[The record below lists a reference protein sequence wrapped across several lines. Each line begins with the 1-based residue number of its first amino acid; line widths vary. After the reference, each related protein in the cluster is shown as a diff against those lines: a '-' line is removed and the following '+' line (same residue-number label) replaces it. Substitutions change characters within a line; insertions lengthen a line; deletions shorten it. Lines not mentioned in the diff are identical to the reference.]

1 MPDLSP
7 ITSADVGGTHS
18 APLWVGIVDGVPW
31 WIQPVDEGTRYAL
44 VRERDGEIIRL
55 SGATANLRTR
65 VHEYGGQPWVALP
78 GGGFVYTEWADQRL
92 YSQTPDAQPMPL
104 TPAPSR
110 PAGLRYAAPMVV
122 GDEVWALR
130 EEHYGDAPTD
140 VRRDF
145 VAVPLDGSAAADP
158 SRVRA
163 LGATGHH
170 FLAGLRLSP
179 DGSRAAWIGWNHPY
193 MSWDRSEVVVAD
205 VIAGGFANQRVI
217 AGGAPT
223 AEAAGDGIAVCQLE
237 WQDDDTLLYL
247 SDLTGWFNLYRHP
260 IDGSATNLLPIDHEL
275 GGPLWRVGQR
285 WFAQLGV
292 DRFVVLDHSHPAILD
307 AAAAT
312 LTPID
317 TGALSTWGAFIAADG
332 DLIADVAAGPKHVS
346 VLATLRL
353 TDDGIRLS
361 TLGGVPALPQLAT
374 GEQLSEEWLPTP
386 EFRWFEGEGGVRVP
400 AYVYRPIGPGSD
412 APGPAP
418 YVVHIHGGPTGEN
431 GSTLDLEFAYLTSRG
446 IGIVVPEYGGST
458 GYGRLWR
465 ERLNGQWGV
474 VDLHDA
480 STVATALVAE
490 GLAAPGKLG
499 IRGGSAGGFTTA
511 AALTTPSPFGA
522 GVARYPV
529 IDLVAFASGET
540 HDLESQYMAS
550 IVGRL
555 PEDAAL
561 FEERSPQA
569 RAGQLH
575 SPILILQGLDDQ
587 ICMASTTE
595 RFVDAIADSPVR
607 HEYIAYEGEQHG
619 FRKASTVRDAI
630 EREYAFFAR
639 EFGLTASE
647 PAQ

>member
-1 MPDLSP
+1 MSESSVSESP

-18 APLWVGIVDGVPW
+18 APLWVGIVDGAPW
-31 WIQPVDEGTRYAL
+31 WIQPVDDGTRYAL

-55 SGATANLRTR
+55 SAATANLRTR
-65 VHEYGGQPWVALP
+65 VHEYGGQPWAALP
-78 GGGFVYTEWADQRL
+78 DGGFVYTEWADQKL
-92 YSQTPDAQPMPL
+92 YLQAPDAEPTAL

-110 PAGLRYAAPMVV
+110 PAGLRYAAPVVV
-122 GDEVWALR
+122 GNEVWALR

-145 VAVPLDGSAAADP
+145 VAVPLDGSAANDA

-179 DGSRAAWIGWNHPY
+179 DGTRAAWIGWNHPY

-205 VIAGGFANQRVI
+205 VTADGFENQRVI

-223 AEAAGDGIAVCQLE
+223 REAAGDGIAICQLE

-247 SDLTGWFNLYRHP
+247 SDVTGWFNLYRHP
-260 IDGSATNLLPIDHEL
+260 LGGHAVNLLPIDHEL

-285 WFAQLGV
+285 WFAVLGPN
-292 DRFVVLDHSHPAILD
+292 RFVILDHSHPAILD
-307 AAAAT
+307 AVAAT
-312 LTPID
+312 LTPVD
-317 TGALSTWGAFIAADG
+317 TGALTAWGSYLAASG

-353 TDDGIRLS
+353 TEDGILLS
-361 TLGGVPALPQLAT
+361 TLGGVPALPRLAT
-374 GEQLSEEWLPTP
+374 GEQLPEEWLPTP
-386 EFRWFEGEGGVRVP
+386 EFRWFDGEGGIRVP
-400 AYVYRPIGPGSD
+400 AHVYRPAGD
-412 APGPAP
+412 GPAP

-446 IGIVVPEYGGST
+446 IGVVVPEYGGST

-474 VDLHDA
+474 VDLQDA
-480 STVATALVAE
+480 ITVASALVAE

-511 AALTTPSPFGA
+511 AAMTTPSPFTA

-540 HDLESQYMAS
+540 HDLESQYLAS

-569 RAGQLH
+569 RAAQLH

-587 ICMASTTE
+587 ICMAATTE

-607 HEYIAYEGEQHG
+607 HEYVTYEGEQHG
-619 FRKASTVRDAI
+619 FRTASTVRDAI

-639 EFGLTASE
+639 EFG
-647 PAQ
+647 Q

>member
-1 MPDLSP
+1 MSEAPVSDTDLSP

-18 APLWVGIVDGVPW
+18 APLWVGIVDGDPW
-31 WIQPVDEGTRYAL
+31 WIQPVDDGTRYAL
-44 VRERDGEIIRL
+44 VRESEGEVIRL
-55 SGATANLRTR
+55 SDAAANLRTR

-78 GGGFVYTEWADQRL
+78 TGGFVYTEWADQRL
-92 YSQTPDAQPMPL
+92 YLQAPDAEPTPL
-104 TPAPSR
+104 TPVPPR
-110 PAGLRYAAPMVV
+110 PAGLRYAAPVIV
-122 GDEVWALR
+122 GDEVWAMR

-145 VAVPLDGSAAADP
+145 VAVPLDGSAADDAA
-158 SRVRA
+158 RVRL

-179 DGSRAAWIGWNHPY
+179 DGTRAAWIGWNHPF

-205 VIAGGFANQRVI
+205 VTADGFANQRVI

-223 AEAAGDGIAVCQLE
+223 ADTAGDGIAICQLE
-237 WQDDDTLLYL
+237 WENDDTLLYL
-247 SDLTGWFNLYRHP
+247 SDASGWFNLYRHP
-260 IDGSATNLLPIDHEL
+260 LGGVATNLLPIDHEL

-285 WFAQLGV
+285 WFGVLGG

-307 AAAAT
+307 AGAGT
-312 LTPID
+312 LTPVD
-317 TGALSTWGAFIAADG
+317 TGALSTWGSFLAVEG
-332 DLIADVAAGPKHVS
+332 DLVADVAAGPKHVS

-361 TLGGVPALPQLAT
+361 TLGGVPALPRLAT
-374 GEQLSEEWLPTP
+374 GELLPEEWLPTP
-386 EFRWFEGEGGVRVP
+386 EFRWFEGSDGVRVP
-400 AYVYRPIGPGSD
+400 AHVYRPAGD
-412 APGPAP
+412 GPAP

-446 IGIVVPEYGGST
+446 IGVVVPEYGGST

-474 VDLHDA
+474 VDLQDA
-480 STVATALVAE
+480 ATVATALVEE
-490 GLAAPGKLG
+490 GLALPGKLG

-511 AALTTPSPFGA
+511 AAMTTPSPFSA

-529 IDLVAFASGET
+529 IDLIAFASGET
-540 HDLESQYMAS
+540 HDLESQYLAS

-555 PEDAAL
+555 PDDAAL
-561 FEERSPQA
+561 FAERSPQA
-569 RAGQLH
+569 RAVGLH

-587 ICMASTTE
+587 ICMAATTE
-595 RFVDAIADSPVR
+595 RFVEAIADSPVR
-607 HEYIAYEGEQHG
+607 HEYVAYEGEQHG

-630 EREYAFFAR
+630 EREYAFFAS
-639 EFGLTASE
+639 EFGLL
-647 PAQ
+647 